1 MLAQAKLAANNRPIA
16 ISTVSAIA
24 TATLDDTATA
34 TATSCC
40 HMSRASF
47 RKQNYFWVHEFA
59 FQTLLLSA
67 NIGSNS
73 EGLAHVSQEQI
84 GFLMP
89 DLDGRHV
96 CLAVLG
102 QQHD

>member
-1 MLAQAKLAANNRPIA
+1 MLLLLPPQLLVATCQEPHSAN
-16 ISTVSAIA
+16 
-24 TATLDDTATA
+24 
-34 TATSCC
+34 
-40 HMSRASF
+40 
-47 RKQNYFWVHEFA
+47 KWVHEFA
-59 FQTLLLSA
+59 FQTPEPKLLLSA

-73 EGLAHVSQEQI
+73 EGLAHVSQEQL